1 MANEENLKRGKATQF
16 RSGEEAAR
24 TGQKGGK
31 NSGETRRRKKAMR
44 QAAAMLLNTP
54 VPANR
59 QTKPMAVI
67 KELLD
72 VFGHSGEGVTYQD
85 ILLTGIMLKA
95 MKGDVRAAEFIRDTA
110 GESPALQIRDEELQ
124 LHKEEFQLHREEQN
138 CKREQ
143 LAGAEASGAENN
155 LLQAILEA
163 VEINTDDLSEVQ

>member
-1 MANEENLKRGKATQF
+1 MANEENLIPNEQRTPSERRENARKAGKA
-16 RSGEEAAR
+16 SGA
-24 TGQKGGK
+24 
-31 NSGETRRRKKAMR
+31 SRRRKKAMR

-95 MKGDVRAAEFIRDTA
+95 MKGEVRAAEFIRDTA
-110 GESPALQIRDEELQ
+110 GESPALQIREEELQ

-138 CKREQ
+138 CKIGR
-143 LAGAEASGAENN
+143 AH
-155 LLQAILEA
+155 
-163 VEINTDDLSEVQ
+163 V